1 MPVSAIISKYGLP
14 GYGEVII
21 AGLSANTPQKVVIN
35 NLIQD
40 YLGFSVTF
48 QDGEGDEVCFVA
60 RRLNLVS
67 LGTDACV
74 YMRCDLRRVNRSS
87 LVLMVS
93 RFAQSVKDI
102 DDNTTGDF
110 EVSVNDIPQAQFALS
125 GYSRMSE
132 SAMLAMECHVPRQP
146 SHCVQATP
154 APQVKDK
161 SEPKP
166 KKSLLGKLAGWLNK
180 EKKETDTPPVQEE
193 VDSCSE
199 SQRGS
204 VPDFTESL
212 PETGIEDDLT
222 TSPPREEIR
231 FALDSETGD
240 VDLDASDDINDA
252 IAIDIDDEVDYAN
265 DDICETDLL
274 IESDDYG
281 FEDESRKFRL
291 CECALS
297 VKASTPQEALR
308 KEDEDIQIERERELD
323 EIQKRILDYV
333 QKYHKDPREM
343 LEVLLRGKIVLQPD
357 CLSRI
362 LVNSKTRIILPD
374 YDESEIKLGARERT
388 LYILFLLHPE
398 GMKQNEVCD
407 YRSELSLIYDIVKPG
422 ANEETARACIDN
434 LCEPFSDAL
443 RQSISK
449 IKKAVVHVIRSE
461 DTAREYYIN
470 GEPGGKYS
478 IALSRDKVI
487 LPAVFAN

>member
-1 MPVSAIISKYGLP
+1 MPVSTIISKYGLP

-21 AGLSANTPQKVVIN
+21 AGLSANSYQKVVLN

-110 EVSVNDIPQAQFALS
+110 EVGVNDIPQTKCALS
-125 GYSRMSE
+125 YNSCMSE
-132 SAMLAMECHVPRQP
+132 SAMPAMACPVPPQHSHYVQP
-146 SHCVQATP
+146 TP

-166 KKSLLGKLAGWLNK
+166 KKSLLGKLTGWLNK

-193 VDSCSE
+193 VDSCSDVHL
-199 SQRGS
+199 GS
-204 VPDFTESL
+204 DPELTKSL
-212 PETGIEDDLT
+212 P
-222 TSPPREEIR
+222 SEESR
-231 FALDSETGD
+231 FSLECESIG
-240 VDLDASDDINDA
+240 VGFDASDYINY
-252 IAIDIDDEVDYAN
+252 AIDIDDEVDYAN